1 MSEAKKNRE
10 SDVRAQ
16 LRLPALAGYLRCC
29 QGCCLNRVDGSSPGS
44 ACGREGGV
52 AALRLAACGC
62 VPAVAAR
69 PWSVSAPSCPTC
81 CRPALASCCLSVRT
95 GWEGFPCLSLG
106 QQGRGGQAEAAVTQL
121 LLPAATRHLGKASP
135 FPLADVGTGWGAV
148 WQPIVQRLGA
158 VTPAAVWSRGESL
171 THKRLSP
178 KCPLEPQQQGLAVPL
193 PSGTLQLS
201 QTNPAIVIFLA
212 GSRPEETMVRKVCST
227 SQRAE
232 DPVPFTLCA
241 RWSVHPRADALG
253 GAHRSCAGSG

>member
-1 MSEAKKNRE
+1 M
-10 SDVRAQ
+10 
-16 LRLPALAGYLRCC
+16 LPRLLLKSCGW
-29 QGCCLNRVDGSSPGS
+29 QQPGL
-44 ACGREGGV
+44 GVREGGRGRSPSV
-52 AALRLAACGC
+52 GSVWLRPCRRCSSPERFCSLL
-62 VPAVAAR
+62 
-69 PWSVSAPSCPTC
+69 SHLLPTC
-81 CRPALASCCLSVRT
+81 PGLLLSVRPDRL
-95 GWEGFPCLSLG
+95 GRLPLPFPG
-106 QQGRGGQAEAAVTQL
+106 AAGQAEAAVTQL